1 MVIVDAWVHIWG
13 PDTSQRPWA
22 PGGATQAQR
31 PVPLGKDEILR
42 GMDAA
47 GVHRVVIVPP
57 SWEGDRWHG
66 GLVLG
71 CGGESRSPGHGVRT
85 GAAPQP

>member
-13 PDTSQRPWA
+13 PNTSQRPWA

-31 PVPLGKDEILR
+31 PVPLGKDEIVR